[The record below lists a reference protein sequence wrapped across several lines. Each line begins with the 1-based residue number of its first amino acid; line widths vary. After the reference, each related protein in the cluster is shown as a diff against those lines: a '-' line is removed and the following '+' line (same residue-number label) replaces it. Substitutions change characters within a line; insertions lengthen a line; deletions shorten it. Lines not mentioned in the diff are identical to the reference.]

1 MNIRYLSFSFFT
13 VLALLLSSNMKAE
26 IDETIVAASLF
37 PVSIDDSANSINV
50 ISAED
55 IENTPHLNLADLLR
69 DLPGISVSQSGVLGS
84 QIQVRVRGSEAN
96 HLLVLVDG
104 VEVNNASQN
113 DEFNWGNIIPTDIEK
128 IEVIRGPQSSMYGT
142 DAMAGV
148 INIITQKGKNRDK
161 GYIDFQYGAYNTEQY
176 RAGLAGGSDKLY
188 YSYDGSYL
196 NQDGFSATKGST
208 DTDGLLNKTFTANF
222 GGTANS
228 DTTTWN
234 YFFTKI

>member
-50 ISAED
+50 IFAED

-96 HLLVLVDG
+96 HLLVLIDG

-128 IEVIRGPQSSMYGT
+128 IEVIRGPQSSMFGS
-142 DAMAGV
+142 DAMTV
-148 INIITQKGKNRDK
+148 VVNIITK
-161 GYIDFQYGAYNTEQY
+161 
-176 RAGLAGGSDKLY
+176 RATTSRSRNVFSEFSKL
-188 YSYDGSYL
+188 SNCG
-196 NQDGFSATKGST
+196 
-208 DTDGLLNKTFTANF
+208 
-222 GGTANS
+222 
-228 DTTTWN
+228 
-234 YFFTKI
+234 

>member
-1 MNIRYLSFSFFT
+1 MKMKLGSRQFWVIKQKIFMNIRSLSFTLFA
-13 VLALLLSSNMKAE
+13 VLVLLLSSNMKAE

-128 IEVIRGPQSSMYGT
+128 IEVIRGPQSSMFGS
-142 DAMAGV
+142 DAMAMASLP
-148 INIITQKGKNRDK
+148 NIELCGPRITSIFSISVGMIFPQ
-161 GYIDFQYGAYNTEQY
+161 
-176 RAGLAGGSDKLY
+176 
-188 YSYDGSYL
+188 L
-196 NQDGFSATKGST
+196 NSSFWEALLTST
-208 DTDGLLNKTFTANF
+208 PSTRTRRWFASLPLTLT
-222 GGTANS
+222 
-228 DTTTWN
+228 
-234 YFFTKI
+234 